1 MKKKQKKKH
10 KTRRTMTTSLK
21 LTGQKGMKE
30 ILKKAM
36 VGIMMMTT
44 TMTMTKVAT
53 TKVNKVRLVRAPR
66 EKR

>member
-1 MKKKQKKKH
+1 
-10 KTRRTMTTSLK
+10 MTTSLK

-36 VGIMMMTT
+36 VGIMMTT

-53 TKVNKVRLVRAPR
+53 TKVNKVRLVEAAR

>member
-21 LTGQKGMKE
+21 LTGQKGMKG

-36 VGIMMMTT
+36 VGIMMATKMTT
-44 TMTMTKVAT
+44 TKVAM